1 MRVLYFHQHFTTPKD
16 NGGTRSYE
24 LAKKLIE
31 KGHKVTMVC
40 GKTVE
45 LDLPI
50 KKSETISKGNIDGI
64 NVIQINLSYSN
75 KDGLFKR
82 AIGFLK
88 FAFNGIKII
97 NKEKFDLVFAT
108 STPLTAGIPALWM
121 KIFNKN
127 SKKFIFEVRDLWPE
141 LPKALGLKNKF
152 LLWGM
157 KVLESSSYNRSDG
170 CIGLSP
176 GICDG
181 IHKTLNKDIPVTMIP
196 NGCDLDIFKPL
207 KNKKL
212 ELKGIDNSDFVAV
225 FTGAHGIANG
235 LEAVLD
241 LALELIKR
249 KRKDIK
255 IAFIGSGKL
264 KDSLIERAESE
275 GLNNCFFYDPVPK
288 IELNKIVANA
298 NVGLM
303 VLKNIPEFYYGT
315 SPNKFFDYISSG
327 IPVVNNYPGWIADM
341 INKYEIGE
349 AVDPDNSLLF
359 ADAIEK
365 LADNHILAKK
375 YGKNARILAEKSF
388 SRDDLSEKFVGFI
401 EEIQVINNTDH

>member
-121 KIFNKN
+121 KIFNK
-127 SKKFIFEVRDLWPE
+127 
-141 LPKALGLKNKF
+141 
-152 LLWGM
+152 
-157 KVLESSSYNRSDG
+157 
-170 CIGLSP
+170 
-176 GICDG
+176 
-181 IHKTLNKDIPVTMIP
+181 
-196 NGCDLDIFKPL
+196 
-207 KNKKL
+207 
-212 ELKGIDNSDFVAV
+212 
-225 FTGAHGIANG
+225 
-235 LEAVLD
+235 
-241 LALELIKR
+241 
-249 KRKDIK
+249 
-255 IAFIGSGKL
+255 
-264 KDSLIERAESE
+264 
-275 GLNNCFFYDPVPK
+275 
-288 IELNKIVANA
+288 
-298 NVGLM
+298 
-303 VLKNIPEFYYGT
+303 
-315 SPNKFFDYISSG
+315 
-327 IPVVNNYPGWIADM
+327 
-341 INKYEIGE
+341 
-349 AVDPDNSLLF
+349 
-359 ADAIEK
+359 
-365 LADNHILAKK
+365 
-375 YGKNARILAEKSF
+375 
-388 SRDDLSEKFVGFI
+388 
-401 EEIQVINNTDH
+401 